1 MESSVLTRLQKN
13 KLILDIQAILSNL
26 DVLYEKTDKTIPISH
41 IQNTLKTFSERI
53 DKTKNITKGYAIQ
66 KCWANFSNGDY
77 ICWHNHVHCDK
88 SMVYYLK
95 NKSNIGTM
103 FKKEGLKLEISKG
116 LQNSA
121 LIFDSNL
128 THSVPCH
135 LFENRYSIAFDLVKT

>member
-1 MESSVLTRLQKN
+1 MKVYKNILLEKERLEILNFVKTTVKDLGPDFPGLQSSPDLHQYKELK
-13 KLILDIQAILSNL
+13 IL
-26 DVLYEKTDKTIPISH
+26 
-41 IQNTLKTFSERI
+41 I
-53 DKTKNITKGYAIQ
+53 DKIKDIIDGYSIQ

-77 ICWHNHVHCDK
+77 ICWHNHVDCNK

-135 LFENRYSIAFDLVKT
+135 LFEDRYSIAFDLVKT

>member
-1 MESSVLTRLQKN
+1 MKVYKNILLEKERLKILKFVKTTVKN
-13 KLILDIQAILSNL
+13 LGPDFPGLQSLPNL
-26 DVLYEKTDKTIPISH
+26 HKHKE
-41 IQNTLKTFSERI
+41 LKTLI
-53 DKTKNITKGYAIQ
+53 DKTKHITKGYQIQ

-77 ICWHNHVHCDK
+77 ICWHNHVDCNK

-103 FKKEGLKLEISKG
+103 FKKDGLKLEISKG

-135 LFENRYSIAFDLVKT
+135 LFENRYSIAFDLIKIK